1 MDREKAME
9 MIGYHSDIEVKF
21 EFYEDLVKEYFS
33 GSSDL
38 KGAEKKEA
46 FFRLD
51 SQLVDAGFS
60 RIEEKREDDRCECK
74 YIIPGI
80 GAYVE
85 LKWHYLERYTK
96 IWSDCHFLFL
106 VIYFDQFS
114 HDRFGEN
121 DCQSRGLY
129 VYEYNDNTALKVVSF
144 IRNLSQ
150 WESEWEKFDI
160 GGIRKEHKR
169 RLVACKRKCDE
180 LEAPVRALIR
190 RIGLPYDIKKY
201 DYDYIIYFQIAG
213 RWYVRINFSADA
225 CDDGKLQELEKFV
238 KATDESCCRLEGWDI
253 KMRTEKENDEDHI
266 YGDNYGWHD
275 PEE

>member
-21 EFYEDLVKEYFS
+21 EFYEDLVKEYFP

-51 SQLVDAGFS
+51 SRLVDAGFS
-60 RIEEKREDDRCECK
+60 RTEEKREDDRCECK

-129 VYEYNDNTALKVVSF
+129 VHEFNDNTVLMVASF
-144 IRNLSQ
+144 IRNLPQ
-150 WESEWEKFDI
+150 WEAEWEKLDI
-160 GGIRKEHKR
+160 AGIHKER
-169 RLVACKRKCDE
+169 EQRLVASAKKCDA
-180 LEAPVRALIR
+180 LEIPVMALIR
-190 RIGLPYDIKKY
+190 RIGLPYDILESYQHKPCFGTERG
-201 DYDYIIYFQIAG
+201 YFCIG
-213 RWYVRINFSADA
+213 HN
-225 CDDGKLQELEKFV
+225 
-238 KATDESCCRLEGWDI
+238 
-253 KMRTEKENDEDHI
+253 
-266 YGDNYGWHD
+266 
-275 PEE
+275 